1 MGKEYKVNFTIK
13 PPVWKSEGAV
23 LLYMVIIVLIIYNNS
38 NKVKK
43 LDNLVAIRTE
53 ALINEMETNKQL
65 FDKIIKAERSKNN
78 YFINLSHELRTP
90 LNVISSVEQLISNL
104 NRTEKGIYESYE

>member
-1 MGKEYKVNFTIK
+1 
-13 PPVWKSEGAV
+13 
-23 LLYMVIIVLIIYNNS
+23 MVIIVLIIYNNS

-78 YFINLSHELRTP
+78 YFINLIP
-90 LNVISSVEQLISNL
+90 
-104 NRTEKGIYESYE
+104 

>member
-1 MGKEYKVNFTIK
+1 M
-13 PPVWKSEGAV
+13 
-23 LLYMVIIVLIIYNNS
+23 
-38 NKVKK
+38 KK

-90 LNVISSVEQLISNL
+90 LNVISSIEQLISNL
-104 NRTEKGIYESYE
+104 NRTEKEFQKKK